1 MTETTTRY
9 PVTFRTILQ
18 ISGCHTL
25 LAWRML
31 SSIWGF
37 LFINTLVV
45 LKLTG
50 KLEVSGMFALA
61 STIRPYMISHRW
73 LFFLVSLALYSLPLN
88 LWAIYEMTRFE
99 FMQFR
104 LYPVKVTPKP
114 YYRPMSYDEVIET
127 PWWFRFL
134 RRQEQG
140 FRQLKAWVFQ
150 K

>member
-1 MTETTTRY
+1 MTEIMTRY

-18 ISGCHTL
+18 ISGCHTV

-45 LKLTG
+45 LRLMG
-50 KLEVSGMFALA
+50 KVEADGMIDLA
-61 STIRPYMISHRW
+61 FTIRPYMVSHRW
-73 LFFLVSLALYSLPLN
+73 LFFLVSLAIYSLPMN
-88 LWAIYEMTRFE
+88 LWAIFEMTRFE

-104 LYPVKVTPKP
+104 LYPVAASPKFRYHP
-114 YYRPMSYDEVIET
+114 TSLEKAIET
-127 PWWFRFL
+127 PWWLRFL

-140 FRQLKAWVFQ
+140 FHQLKAWVIQ